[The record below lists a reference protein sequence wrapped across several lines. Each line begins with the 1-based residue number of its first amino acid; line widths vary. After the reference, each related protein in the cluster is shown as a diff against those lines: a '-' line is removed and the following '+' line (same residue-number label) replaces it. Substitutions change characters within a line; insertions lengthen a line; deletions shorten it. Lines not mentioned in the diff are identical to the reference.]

1 LRRTRT
7 CFALVHRGPPEYGA
21 DVECVGRGAYTW
33 PLSLC
38 SLESRIYTPLPF
50 IYGLVRAT
58 LSEAIPWEHRTTA
71 NPAMCSPY
79 ISTHPQMILKL
90 PTKENRTMRK
100 YDDIHAFQARAREHE
115 AARNERL
122 RAYGITEIN
131 SDSCPRR
138 LVGLRCGG
146 IGARGAGLPYCW
158 CHRDLN
164 DHGATYKDADGE
176 RFVLWEPYGIA
187 SEEFIKVTAAL
198 GLVGRSRC
206 CGSIIRTGC
215 SLVLHRRI
223 TSDASASAD
232 AWRHRLP
239 EDPPTAKPKLTPGAH
254 AFRAGVVSL
263 VENPP
268 F

>member
-1 LRRTRT
+1 
-7 CFALVHRGPPEYGA
+7 
-21 DVECVGRGAYTW
+21 
-33 PLSLC
+33 
-38 SLESRIYTPLPF
+38 
-50 IYGLVRAT
+50 
-58 LSEAIPWEHRTTA
+58 
-71 NPAMCSPY
+71 
-79 ISTHPQMILKL
+79 MILKL

-198 GLVGRSRC
+198 GLIS
-206 CGSIIRTGC
+206 GC
-215 SLVLHRRI
+215 VETPAPRR
-223 TSDASASAD
+223 SAD
-232 AWRHRLP
+232 GQTEVDARCPCISGRRG
-239 EDPPTAKPKLTPGAH
+239 K
-254 AFRAGVVSL
+254 SC
-263 VENPP
+263 
-268 F
+268 